1 MPGLVD
7 APGSVAAPGSVTPLG
22 GTASQQ
28 TAALPGTGI
37 ATGTGIG
44 SQATAG
50 TGTPSRTPR
59 TMGKG
64 TGAQTQTGWHP
75 ETEPRRTHQPN
86 AEAGPPTTSG
96 LGTRPSVR
104 PASSQAAQSSPRPT
118 PRPEALSTPP
128 TTPGPGVQTGA
139 WAASGSGAQSSPRT
153 GPGGEHGSA
162 SQSDVGGPDHTTA
175 STQSSSAT
183 RLSVQ
188 TASAKPISAELTAKI
203 VPAAK
208 ASTSAHRPARDNGPK
223 PGNAA
228 TRARRS
234 PLIQYHNEM
243 PNGVRTAFVATARGP
258 LLRAEPL
265 YRDVA
270 SHSGIRWEL
279 LAACDWMQCEARP
292 SHSPVHGEKLGVV
305 NPDGTSYRTKS
316 SALEQCADDLIELAG
331 AVYGIDLLARRFLSV
346 RELANVFAAFRWG
359 GLLKQ
364 HRTSAMEFPYSVAG
378 LTPDRMNMRWPN
390 IADPHAPDKPGARFR
405 RPFGAVPV
413 VLNLHYPVTA

>member
-1 MPGLVD
+1 V
-7 APGSVAAPGSVTPLG
+7 ATRARTGSRPAAQANERTAGP
-22 GTASQQ
+22 GTATKHRSSSL
-28 TAALPGTGI
+28 AAEIPGT
-37 ATGTGIG
+37 T
-44 SQATAG
+44 TA
-50 TGTPSRTPR
+50 S
-59 TMGKG
+59 
-64 TGAQTQTGWHP
+64 
-75 ETEPRRTHQPN
+75 
-86 AEAGPPTTSG
+86 
-96 LGTRPSVR
+96 
-104 PASSQAAQSSPRPT
+104 PAK
-118 PRPEALSTPP
+118 
-128 TTPGPGVQTGA
+128 PGRA
-139 WAASGSGAQSSPRT
+139 
-153 GPGGEHGSA
+153 PGGEHRSL
-162 SQSDVGGPDHTTA
+162 SQSDASEPDHTTA

-183 RLSVQ
+183 RLSAQ
-188 TASAKPISAELTAKI
+188 TVSAKPISAQLTAET

-208 ASTSAHRPARDNGPK
+208 QTAQAASAGRPAKDNGSK
-223 PGNAA
+223 PRDAA
-228 TRARRS
+228 ARLRRS

-243 PNGVRTAFVATARGP
+243 PNSVRTAFVAAARGP
-258 LLRAEPL
+258 LLRTEPL

-316 SALEQCADDLIELAG
+316 AALEQCADDLIELAG
-331 AVYGIDLLARRFLSV
+331 AVYGIDLLARGFLSV

-378 LTPDRMNMRWPN
+378 LTPDRMSMRWPN
-390 IADPHAPDKPGARFR
+390 IAELHAPDKPGARFR